1 MKKLL
6 LLLTAIVFSV
16 GSAFAQITWNFTPN
30 TATFICDDE
39 PPVIT
44 TTTLPNGTIDTEYY
58 TQLTATG
65 TEPIT
70 WSLANGNLPNGLTLS
85 SIGVISGI
93 PTTHGTFY
101 FTVQATN
108 SEGSD
113 TKELSITIE
122 ECVGIEELKIEN
134 GELSIYPNP
143 TTGELTIT
151 NYELRIENVAIF
163 DVYGRNVLP
172 HTAYRIPH
180 TVIDISELQAGI
192 YFVRIT
198 TEKEIVM
205 KKIIKF

>member
-1 MKKLL
+1 MMKKLL
-6 LLLTAIVFSV
+6 LLTAMLFSV
-16 GSAFAQITWNFTPN
+16 VSVFAQ
-30 TATFICDDE
+30 DV

-44 TTTLPNGTIDTEYY
+44 TTTLPSGTIDTEYN
-58 TQLTATG
+58 TQFTATG
-65 TEPIT
+65 PEPFT

-108 SEGSD
+108 SEGRD

-134 GELSIYPNP
+134 GELNIYPNP

-151 NYELRIENVAIF
+151 NYELRMLQFLIF
-163 DVYGRNVLP
+163 TAETYYHTP
-172 HTAYRIPH
+172 HTAYRTP
-180 TVIDISELQAGI
+180 Q
-192 YFVRIT
+192 
-198 TEKEIVM
+198 
-205 KKIIKF
+205 